1 MISNEKKSAIDAIDE
16 FKRDI
21 LNHFIDITHGNDY
34 EKISLLQIGDII
46 DSLYEKHVEKIIK
59 NQDDPIRDIAE
70 ISILGCT
77 KNPQAYK
84 VEECIKCAFKDGMC
98 DSYKHAKKIYQKYFT
113 DQLNAEME
121 RAKKYDL

>member
-1 MISNEKKSAIDAIDE
+1 MILDKKKAAIDAVDD

-21 LNHFIDITHGNDY
+21 LNHLIDVAHGNDY

-46 DSLYEKHVEKIIK
+46 DSLHEKHIEKIIK
-59 NQDDPIRDIAE
+59 NQDDFTKDIAE
-70 ISILGCT
+70 IAVLGCT

-98 DSYKHAKKIYQKYFT
+98 DAYKHAKKIYQKYFT
-113 DQLNAEME
+113 DQLNDEME
-121 RAKKYDL
+121 RAKKI

>member
-1 MISNEKKSAIDAIDE
+1 MISDNKKAAIDAIDE

-21 LNHFIDITHGNDY
+21 LNHFIEIAHGNDY
-34 EKISLLQIGDII
+34 EKISLLQIGNVI
-46 DSLYEKHVEKIIK
+46 DSLYEKHVKNIINDTAAEKE
-59 NQDDPIRDIAE
+59 IAE
-70 ISILGCT
+70 IAVLGCT

-84 VEECIKCAFKDGMC
+84 IEECIKCAFKDGMC
-98 DSYKHAKKIYQKYFT
+98 DAYKHAKKIYQKYFT

>member
-1 MISNEKKSAIDAIDE
+1 MILNEKKAAIDAIDE

-21 LNHFIDITHGNDY
+21 LNHFIDIAHGNDY

-46 DSLYEKHVEKIIK
+46 DSLYEKHLEKIIR
-59 NQDDPIRDIAE
+59 NQDDSIRDIAE

-77 KNPQAYK
+77 KNSQAYK
-84 VEECIKCAFKDGMC
+84 VEECINCPFKDGMC
-98 DSYKHAKKIYQKYFT
+98 DAYKHAKKIYQKYFT
-113 DQLNAEME
+113 DQLNNEME

>member
-1 MISNEKKSAIDAIDE
+1 MISNTKKSAIDAIDE

-21 LNHFIDITHGNDY
+21 LNHFIDIAHGNDY
-34 EKISLLQIGDII
+34 EKIALLQIGNVI
-46 DSLYEKHVEKIIK
+46 DNLYEKHVEKIIK
-59 NQDDPIRDIAE
+59 NQDDFVRDIAE

-84 VEECIKCAFKDGMC
+84 VEECMKCAFKDGMC
-98 DSYKHAKKIYQKYFT
+98 DAYKHAKKIYERYFT
-113 DQLNAEME
+113 DQLNEEME

>member
-1 MISNEKKSAIDAIDE
+1 MISNNKKAAIDAIDE
-16 FKRDI
+16 FKRAI
-21 LNHFIDITHGNDY
+21 LNQVSDACNGNY
-34 EKISLLQIGDII
+34 FEKISLLQIGDVI

-59 NQDDPIRDIAE
+59 NQDDSIRDIAE
-70 ISILGCT
+70 IAVLGCT

-98 DSYKHAKKIYQKYFT
+98 DAYKHAKKIYQKYFT
-113 DQLNAEME
+113 NQLNSEME

>member
-1 MISNEKKSAIDAIDE
+1 MISTKKKAAIDALDE

-21 LNHFIDITHGNDY
+21 LNHFIDIAHGNDY
-34 EKISLLQIGDII
+34 EKISLLQIGDVI
-46 DSLYEKHVEKIIK
+46 DSLYEKHIEKIIK
-59 NQDDPIRDIAE
+59 NQNDSIRYIAE

-84 VEECIKCAFKDGMC
+84 IEECIKCAFKDGMC

-113 DQLNAEME
+113 DQLNDEME